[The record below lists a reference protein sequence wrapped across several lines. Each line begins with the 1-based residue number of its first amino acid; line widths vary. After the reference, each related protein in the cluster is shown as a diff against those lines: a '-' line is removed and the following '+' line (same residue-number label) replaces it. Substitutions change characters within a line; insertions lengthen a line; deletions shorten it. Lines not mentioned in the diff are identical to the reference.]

1 MNSSPARSRSSSLG
15 MEKETIIMNKEM
27 EDKYKIPLSHLR
39 RVFFCN

>member
-1 MNSSPARSRSSSLG
+1 MNSTVRSRSSSMG

-39 RVFFCN
+39 RVLFS